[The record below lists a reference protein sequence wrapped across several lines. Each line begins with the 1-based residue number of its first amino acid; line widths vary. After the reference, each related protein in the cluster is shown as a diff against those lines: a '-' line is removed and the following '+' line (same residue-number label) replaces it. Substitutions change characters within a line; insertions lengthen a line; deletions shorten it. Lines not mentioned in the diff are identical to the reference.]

1 MKLMKELEKST
12 LTITFFATW
21 TVTHLHENIL
31 VLHHQRIGVDVA
43 GEGLGLVGLCAVL
56 QLAGYI

>member
-1 MKLMKELEKST
+1 MKELEKST
-12 LTITFFATW
+12 LTVHVAKKVI
-21 TVTHLHENIL
+21 VTHLHENVL

-43 GEGLGLVGLCAVL
+43 GEGFGLVGICAVL